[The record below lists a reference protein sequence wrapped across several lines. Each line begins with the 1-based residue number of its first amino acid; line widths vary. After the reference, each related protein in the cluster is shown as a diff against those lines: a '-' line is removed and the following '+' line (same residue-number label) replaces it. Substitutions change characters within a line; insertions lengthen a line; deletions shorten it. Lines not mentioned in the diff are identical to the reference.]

1 MNTDSSEYTE
11 FLLVKA
17 VQLLLDD
24 PNGISD
30 AAYEYLM
37 NFIYN
42 AYPKSKA
49 LEYLAATQSFKG
61 RKFLDEDF
69 ELSE

>member
-1 MNTDSSEYTE
+1 METAEYTE
-11 FLLVKA
+11 HLLVKA

-37 NFIYN
+37 NYIYN
-42 AYPKSKA
+42 AHPKSKA
-49 LEYLAATQSFKG
+49 LEYLAATQGFKG